1 MYIWGMNMNN
11 YETEEFIREKISPKL
26 KEGEQILWCGATA
39 SDATRKERGVKHGN
53 YISMAVYFVLL
64 TCLAMKFMDISQ
76 YPDKKD
82 IIVPIV
88 FFGLFYL
95 AGICSVISMFVR
107 KIGYYAI
114 TNMRLIVI
122 TKSGIIRVSM
132 MLKRFRYVRCVESER
147 GIGTLSFVER
157 GNSGKKKGSIKVI
170 GIEDAATVCILAEN
184 AIEQAKINNY
194 DGVGWSF

>member
-1 MYIWGMNMNN
+1 MDN

-39 SDATRKERGVKHGN
+39 SDATRKERGIKRNN
-53 YISMAVYFVLL
+53 YISMVVYFVLL

-95 AGICSVISMFVR
+95 AGICSIIMMFVR
-107 KIGYYAI
+107 KIQYYAI
-114 TNMRLIVI
+114 TNMRAMVLS
-122 TKSGIIRVSM
+122 KSGVIRVST
-132 MLKRFRYVRCVESER
+132 MLTRFRYARCTFFSDR
-147 GIGTLSFVER
+147 GVGTVKLFEKPH
-157 GNSGKKKGSIKVI
+157 GKKTGSLKII
-170 GIEDAATVCILAEN
+170 GVEDAAAVYELAES
-184 AIEQAKINNY
+184 AIKEAKANGY
-194 DGVGWSF
+194 KGAGWSF